1 MGDKIRI
8 DIIQDKPYIPN
19 MPKPGPKIR
28 VNVALLLQRYG
39 EGVRYYEM
47 ARELGCSIAC
57 ITYHIRGAALRGEI
71 EMRGH
76 LRDRSEAHLRG
87 MALLAQGWTQTQV
100 AREVGVSRQRVHQWV
115 RESGEKVCGPWEVWG
130 KGDVGEGKR

>member
-1 MGDKIRI
+1 MA
-8 DIIQDKPYIPN
+8 
-19 MPKPGPKIR
+19 KPGPKPR

-39 EGVRYYEM
+39 EGARYQAM
-47 ARELGCSIAC
+47 AQELGCSIAC
-57 ITYHIRGAALRGEI
+57 ITYQIRGAALRGEI

-100 AREVGVSRQRVHQWV
+100 AREVGVSRQRVHQWN
-115 RESGEKVCGPWEVWG
+115 REGEKKNET
-130 KGDVGEGKR
+130 D

>member
-1 MGDKIRI
+1 
-8 DIIQDKPYIPN
+8 

-39 EGVRYYEM
+39 EGVRYQAM
-47 ARELGCSIAC
+47 AQELECSIAC
-57 ITYHIRGAALRGEI
+57 ITYHVRGAVLRGEI

-87 MALLAQGWTQTQV
+87 EALLAQGWTQTQV
-100 AREVGVSRQRVHQWV
+100 AREVGVTRQRVWQWV
-115 RESGEKVCGPWEVWG
+115 RSAGLL
-130 KGDVGEGKR
+130 EGSAAMGN